1 MPGLKPDPTGQLAAV
16 GDAPGVVKR
25 WGVLA
30 AVSLATLM
38 MLLDF
43 MAVAVALPAVHRS
56 LDASFPQLEWV
67 LEAFVL
73 TLAALV
79 LTAGRI
85 SDVVGRRPA
94 FLWGLVVFGVGSL
107 LAGVAQTPY
116 TLIGARVVQGI
127 GGALLFATGPVLLTE
142 TFRER
147 GRAAVAVW
155 GTVTGVA
162 VASSPI
168 VGGEIASTLGWRWLF
183 FLEVPVSALALVIG
197 FIAVREPAARQG
209 DATPSSARTTRRL
222 AETGGNERRVP
233 IVDRRGVVLFTAAIV
248 IVVIGV
254 VRSTTAVEGFSQ
266 NGVVACFIMTGLL
279 LIGFV
284 ASETVAPTPML
295 DVSLFRR
302 RTFTGSSIAAFGLS
316 MAVLG
321 PVLCLVFYMSF
332 DQGDSELTIG
342 THLLLLTV
350 VTLAFL
356 PLTGFLDKYVPVRLL
371 ICSGL
376 LLVAVGLWLISRLS
390 SAGTLSELV
399 PGLIVAGVGLEL
411 VNPRLASAA
420 AATVQAPAAA
430 IASRTISTLRQLGT
444 ATGVAVFGAIFI
456 TQLSDHI
463 SNRAAGFSQ
472 LANENPTIASLVIDG
487 HTAQALSSAPA
498 AVRTQILP
506 IIQAGFAS
514 AIHDVFLVAAVVAL
528 ASAALA
534 LLTRS
539 SDVPRIE
546 ARELRTEASGTQGSA
561 SEKSGNG
568 IAAGRAAAPVARTA
582 LAARTAAPSPN
593 GDRHEQPAPTSPTYA
608 TPAYATS
615 AAATLAALGITVEP
629 PPVPEVTI
637 IGEIDIPGELAKL
650 RELAAPDLD
659 APPSNGAHPDLAADA
674 PAQDADVVE
683 PDVEEAPDLEPEV
696 VEAPDLEPEVV
707 EAPDL
712 EPEVVEEPAASIA
725 TAAAVGA
732 WPGWPGWEAPDEE
745 APEDTAEPEG
755 TVEPEGTAQPEG
767 TVEPEGTAQPEGTE
781 EAVTVADFLSYWH
794 LAETP
799 GPGTANGSVV
809 AQTGPEDGVEV
820 KTELEAGGVGA
831 GTRPEVAGVG
841 AETKPEVAGSPDAP
855 TIGRRWVRG
864 QVTATTGEPLAG
876 ALVTL
881 VNSEGDEAGHAI
893 AGSDGSFAVGDM
905 WEGNY
910 TLIAAAPH
918 FRPGASTLAVQ
929 SEGAHAALSLVGIGS
944 LAGKVTTA
952 KDGQPM
958 SVDIEL
964 FSPDEGVSAQGR
976 TGKDGCFLL
985 SDVPDGAYELVA
997 RSAGYRTEEVPV
1009 VVERAET
1016 VTIGVV
1022 MVGLGHLYGAVTGP
1036 GGEWV
1041 PRAELALTDRT
1052 GSVVATTWSD
1062 GAGSYRFAD
1071 IPEGTYS
1078 VHAAAFDAACPVVEV
1093 EAGSTVAADVTL
1105 ASP

>member
-1 MPGLKPDPTGQLAAV
+1 MPGLQLSATGLPVPDATP
-16 GDAPGVVKR
+16 PGVVKR

-43 MAVAVALPAVHRS
+43 MAVAVALPSVHRS
-56 LDASFPQLEWV
+56 LNASFPQLEWV

-85 SDVVGRRPA
+85 TDIVGRRPV
-94 FLWGLVVFGVGSL
+94 FLWGLVVFGAGSL

-116 TLIGARVVQGI
+116 TLIGGRVVQGI
-127 GGALLFATGPVLLTE
+127 GGALLFATGSVLLSE

-162 VASSPI
+162 VASSPL

-183 FLEVPVSALALVIG
+183 LLEVPVSALALLIG
-197 FIAVREPAARQG
+197 FIAVREPLTSQG
-209 DATPSSARTTRRL
+209 EATLPQPARTARRL
-222 AETGGNERRVP
+222 ATTDGKEKRVP
-233 IVDRRGVVLFTAAIV
+233 IVDRRGFVLFTGAIV
-248 IVVIGV
+248 VLVIGL

-284 ASETVAPTPML
+284 ASETVARAPML

-321 PVLCLVFYMSF
+321 PVLSLVFYMSF
-332 DQGDSELTIG
+332 DQGYSELTIG

-356 PLTGFLDKYVPVRLL
+356 PLAGFLDKYLPVRLL

-390 SAGTLSELV
+390 SAGTLSDLV
-399 PGLIVAGVGLEL
+399 PGLLVAGVGLEL

-430 IASRTISTLRQLGT
+430 IASRTISTLRQIGT

-463 SNRAAGFSQ
+463 SNRTAGLAQ
-472 LANENPTIASLVIDG
+472 LANENPTIASLVVDG
-487 HTAQALSSAPA
+487 RTAQAVSSAPA
-498 AVRTQILP
+498 VVRPQILP
-506 IIQAGFAS
+506 IVQAGFAA
-514 AIHDVFLVAAVVAL
+514 AIHDVFFVAAFVAL
-528 ASAALA
+528 ASAVLA

-539 SDVPRIE
+539 SDVPRSE
-546 ARELRTEASGTQGSA
+546 ARQLRTQGLAQGS
-561 SEKSGNG
+561 SGERSGNG
-568 IAAGRAAAPVARTA
+568 ISAGRTTASSPKGDRPEPAVPTTPAHTAPEYP
-582 LAARTAAPSPN
+582 APS
-593 GDRHEQPAPTSPTYA
+593 
-608 TPAYATS
+608 YATS
-615 AAATLAALGITVEP
+615 AAATLAALGITLEP
-629 PPVPEVTI
+629 PPVPEVTTI
-637 IGEIDIPGELAKL
+637 NEVDIPGELAKL

-659 APPSNGAHPDLAADA
+659 APVHDRAYPDPPADPPGPDELTTIDEVDIAGELAKLHELAALDA
-674 PAQDADVVE
+674 A
-683 PDVEEAPDLEPEV
+683 EAPV
-696 VEAPDLEPEVV
+696 V
-707 EAPDL
+707 
-712 EPEVVEEPAASIA
+712 SIE
-725 TAAAVGA
+725 TSPAVGA

-745 APEDTAEPEG
+745 AVEGSPEE
-755 TVEPEGTAQPEG
+755 
-767 TVEPEGTAQPEGTE
+767 
-781 EAVTVADFLSYWH
+781 VTVADFLSYWH
-794 LAETP
+794 LAETA
-799 GPGTANGSVV
+799 GPATANGFVV
-809 AQTGPEDGVEV
+809 ADAGPEADAAARAEPEADAAARAEPEG
-820 KTELEAGGVGA
+820 AGG
-831 GTRPEVAGVG
+831 
-841 AETKPEVAGSPDAP
+841 PDAL
-855 TIGRRWVRG
+855 TTGRRWARG
-864 QVTATTGEPLAG
+864 QVTATTGEPVAG

-881 VNSEGDEAGHAI
+881 VSADGDEAGHAI

-905 WEGNY
+905 WEGTY

-918 FRPGASTLAVQ
+918 FRPSASAFAVQ
-929 SEGAHAALSLVGIGS
+929 SEEAPAALSLVGIGS
-944 LAGKVTTA
+944 LAGKVTNA

-964 FSPDEGVSAQGR
+964 VSPEEGVSAQCRSGR
-976 TGKDGCFLL
+976 DGCFLL
-985 SDVPDGAYELVA
+985 SDVAEGSYELVA
-997 RSAGYRTEEVPV
+997 RRAGYRTVEVPV
-1009 VVERAET
+1009 MVERAGT
-1016 VTIGVV
+1016 VTISVA

-1036 GGEWV
+1036 GGEWMPGV
-1041 PRAELALTDRT
+1041 RIALTDGT
-1052 GSVVATTWSD
+1052 GTVVATTGTD
-1062 GAGSYRFAD
+1062 GAGSYRFTEV
-1071 IPEGTYS
+1071 PEGPYT
-1078 VHAAAFDAACPVVEV
+1078 VCATAFDASCPVVEV
-1093 EAGSTVAADVTL
+1093 EAGSTVAADVNL